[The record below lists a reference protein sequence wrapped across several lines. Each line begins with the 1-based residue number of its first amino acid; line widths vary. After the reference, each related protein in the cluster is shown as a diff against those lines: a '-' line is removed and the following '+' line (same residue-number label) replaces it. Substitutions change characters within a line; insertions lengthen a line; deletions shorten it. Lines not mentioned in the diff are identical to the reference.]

1 MGEDGPDGKAI
12 VRAPMIRALDEA
24 PITARFWLLAG
35 AVMVGAVLD
44 LFDFFLIA
52 FVVPVV
58 SDDWDLTFGQAAA
71 VLLGAGIGAI
81 GGAFTWG
88 RMGDRYGRR
97 RPLIAGILTFS
108 LATGAMAAAPDDG
121 WWYLAFLRVIVGAG
135 VAGVAVIA
143 VPLVLEFTPTRLR
156 TRLTGFV
163 TTAMVPIGILAAA
176 LSVGLLEPVIGWRP
190 LFAVGVVPALLAVFV
205 AVYVPESPR
214 WLIEQGRLHEARR
227 VIAWLVMRPE
237 EELGLEAPPATR
249 EQGRRYADILR
260 YRSSVFVTVLAWF
273 GASVAVS
280 GMVLW
285 GPTFLERI
293 LEIDEDEAALLF
305 VFVTIG
311 SFLGRLFFSFVP
323 QRTGRRACG
332 LLMGFGAA
340 PLLALAALSGQS
352 EVAGVSLFLLA
363 LIAAS
368 FFVDG
373 GFANLAP
380 YTPEVFPTNMRTQG
394 MGLAWA
400 ASGIGRIVGP
410 LGVALIA
417 GTGDL
422 IDPEATLDALKPA
435 FLFLASF
442 SLVVGLAFV
451 LVKLE
456 PHGRDLE
463 TLSAE
468 LVEEAARRDHA
479 LGAAVPDVKGV

>member
-1 MGEDGPDGKAI
+1 MTQ
-12 VRAPMIRALDEA
+12 APMIRALDEA
-24 PITARFWLLAG
+24 PITFRFWLLAG

-52 FVVPVV
+52 FVVPVI
-58 SDDWDLTFGQAAA
+58 SDEWDLTFGQAAA
-71 VLLGAGIGAI
+71 VLLSAGVGAI
-81 GGAFTWG
+81 GGSIAWG
-88 RMGDRYGRR
+88 RMGDRLGRR
-97 RPLIAGILTFS
+97 KPLIAGILTFS
-108 LATGAMAAAPDDG
+108 LATGALAAAPNDG
-121 WWYLAFLRVIVGAG
+121 WWYMAIFRFIVGAG

-143 VPLVLEFTPTRLR
+143 VPLALEFTPTRLR
-156 TRLTGFV
+156 TRITGFV
-163 TTAMVPIGILAAA
+163 TTAMVPIGILVAA
-176 LSVGLLEPVIGWRP
+176 LAVGLLEPVIGWRP
-190 LFAVGVVPALLAVFV
+190 LFAVGVLPALLAIFV

-237 EELGLEAPPATR
+237 EELALEAPAPPK
-249 EQGRRYADILR
+249 EHGLRYADVLR

-285 GPTFLERI
+285 GPTFLERVA
-293 LEIDEDEAALLF
+293 EVDEDEAALLF
-305 VFVTIG
+305 VFVTLG

-323 QRTGRRACG
+323 QRTGRRVCG

-340 PLLALAALSGQS
+340 PLLALAAWSGQS
-352 EVAGVSLFLLA
+352 ELAGVSLFLLA

-380 YTPEVFPTNMRTQG
+380 YTPEVFPTNMRTHG
-394 MGLAWA
+394 MGVAWT

-410 LGVALIA
+410 LGVALFA

-422 IDPEATLDALKPA
+422 IEPQTTLDAMKPA
-435 FLFLASF
+435 FLFLAAF
-442 SLVVGLAFV
+442 SLMVGLAFFV
-451 LVKLE
+451 VKLE

-468 LVEEAARRDHA
+468 LVEDADRREAALTGGPA
-479 LGAAVPDVKGV
+479 